1 MRSYANRCDAKRC
14 DAMRCDTMR
23 SYAMRCD
30 AAPAAPA
37 APAAH
42 AAPAAP
48 ATQTHEAMNS
58 NDMKRVATHGARTY
72 NSLYDRQT
80 N

>member
-1 MRSYANRCDAKRC
+1 MYVCKAPPGAWLQGVYHGIFPWFVPP
-14 DAMRCDTMR
+14 AP
-23 SYAMRCD
+23 
-30 AAPAAPA
+30 AAPAPA

-58 NDMKRVATHGARTY
+58 NDMKRGATDGARTY
-72 NSLYDRQT
+72 NSLYDRK
-80 N
+80 

>member
-1 MRSYANRCDAKRC
+1 MRCE
-14 DAMRCDTMR
+14 AMRCD
-23 SYAMRCD
+23 
-30 AAPAAPA
+30 A

-48 ATQTHEAMNS
+48 ATQTLEAMNS
-58 NDMKRVATHGARTY
+58 NDINRVATDGAPTY
-72 NSLYDRQT
+72 NSLYDRQE